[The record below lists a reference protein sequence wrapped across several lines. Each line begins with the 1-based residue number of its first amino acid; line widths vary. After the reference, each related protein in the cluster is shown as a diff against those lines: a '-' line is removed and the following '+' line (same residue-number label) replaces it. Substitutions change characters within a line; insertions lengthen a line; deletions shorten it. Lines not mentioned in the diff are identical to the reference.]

1 MTDAKPVV
9 SKASAAASAILSQ
22 ANQVWPKRSKA
33 SDGLLPSAA
42 HQKQNPQSDHNS
54 GLAADLTHDPA
65 NGVDCKDIFQ
75 KMKADPRVLYL
86 IHAGKIW
93 SDARKAEGDRAYTGA
108 NLHPH
113 HLHISIKPASA
124 NDTSPWFPWMNQP
137 KGK

>member
-54 GLAADLTHDPA
+54 GLAADLTHDPV

-93 SDARKAEGDRAYTGA
+93 SDARKEIGRA
-108 NLHPH
+108 HV
-113 HLHISIKPASA
+113 
-124 NDTSPWFPWMNQP
+124 
-137 KGK
+137 